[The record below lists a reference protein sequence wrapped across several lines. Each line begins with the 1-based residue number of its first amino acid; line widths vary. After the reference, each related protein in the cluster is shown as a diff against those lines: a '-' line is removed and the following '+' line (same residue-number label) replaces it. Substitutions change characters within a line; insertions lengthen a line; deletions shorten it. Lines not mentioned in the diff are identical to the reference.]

1 MNRCRSSGPRLAG
14 DPGALEILPEPE
26 SPGSPSSPPPTVWA
40 ACPGKTPRGAQP
52 ARPSLA
58 PPGHR
63 QISVGRT
70 GRTATRAARGIID
83 DSQSRD
89 GGSATRG
96 GLQVGCEGPET
107 GKEPLSFLASPQLRL
122 AQAEIRRHPGQSQ
135 ALLLHRSSEPSSAAA
150 CPGGFPGH
158 PRLVTARKPRASL
171 PAQVGRRMGLR
182 GLRRRVR
189 VE

>member
-1 MNRCRSSGPRLAG
+1 MTQEDSG
-14 DPGALEILPEPE
+14 DPSRTRKPGLPFKPAL
-26 SPGSPSSPPPTVWA
+26 WA
-40 ACPGKTPRGAQP
+40 ACLGEILRGAQS
-52 ARPSLA
+52 ARPILA

-63 QISVGRT
+63 QISVGLT

-96 GLQVGCEGPET
+96 GLQVVCKGPET
-107 GKEPLSFLASPQLRL
+107 GKEPLSFQASPQLRL
-122 AQAEIRRHPGQSQ
+122 AQAEIRRHPGQSP

-150 CPGGFPGH
+150 CPEGFSGH

-171 PAQVGRRMGLR
+171 PAQVGRRMGLK
-182 GLRRRVR
+182 GLRLRVR

>member
-1 MNRCRSSGPRLAG
+1 MTQEDSG
-14 DPGALEILPEPE
+14 DP
-26 SPGSPSSPPPTVWA
+26 SRTRKPGFPFKPVLWA
-40 ACPGKTPRGAQP
+40 ACLGESLRGAQS

-83 DSQSRD
+83 DSQSWD

-96 GLQVGCEGPET
+96 GLQVVCKGPET
-107 GKEPLSFLASPQLRL
+107 RKEPLSFQASPQLRL
-122 AQAEIRRHPGQSQ
+122 AQAEIRRLPGQSP
-135 ALLLHRSSEPSSAAA
+135 ALLHHRSSERSSAAA
-150 CPGGFPGH
+150 CSEGFPGH

-171 PAQVGRRMGLR
+171 PAQVGRRMGLK
-182 GLRRRVR
+182 GLRWRVR